1 MTNVSIYSSGVGLQ
15 TLNWPLQ
22 SSQTVTKREIGTP
35 TRLRTMLKLGKRG
48 TLGITY
54 NVPAPPPRW
63 LPHVQSHHIGT
74 S

>member
-35 TRLRTMLKLGKRG
+35 TRLSTMLKLGTSR

-54 NVPAPPPRW
+54 NVPAPAPPLAPARPEPPQW
-63 LPHVQSHHIGT
+63 T
-74 S
+74 